1 MQELVSSHCEFDQSN
16 SNCKFSEMKL
26 IYRQK
31 KINIATV
38 NVYSMDDKILSGKS
52 DPTETRF
59 YLNDLF

>member
-1 MQELVSSHCEFDQSN
+1 
-16 SNCKFSEMKL
+16 MKL